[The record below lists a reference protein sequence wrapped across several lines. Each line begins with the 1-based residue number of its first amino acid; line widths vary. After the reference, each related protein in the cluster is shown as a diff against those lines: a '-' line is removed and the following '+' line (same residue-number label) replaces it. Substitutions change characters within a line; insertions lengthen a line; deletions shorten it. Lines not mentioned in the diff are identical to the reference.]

1 MPKRIP
7 IRVAQRV
14 AEEYAC
20 KQVIIVAWDGSRTH
34 VVTYGEDKEQCRQA
48 AIGGTFVMDEIRRRD
63 KETHLFAKG
72 LTEVENG

>member
-7 IRVAQRV
+7 IRAAFGV
-14 AEEYAC
+14 AEEYEC

-34 VVTYGEDKEQCRQA
+34 VVTYGVDKEQCRQA
-48 AIGGTFVMDEIRRRD
+48 ALGGTFVMDEIKRRD
-63 KETHLFAKG
+63 KLTHLFAKG